1 MAPNECD
8 WEQPGV
14 AHGILPADLT
24 HVSRHVSCVAPCLDT
39 RLGNRRHDV
48 IKFPAPKRASYLQ
61 ASATVEASAFIFLLP
76 QQFAGTCRDTSFAA
90 LQGSAAEQWCAF
102 PDPAG
107 KRGWR
112 ARGERAEWFLEEDH
126 TWEKFPFAA
135 LLPRDVFAEV
145 ARAARGLLLRKA
157 RMASL
162 HRRRFSSALAH
173 DSNLAEGFFVALIAA
188 LRCFRSA
195 IALSVAV
202 FFIQRVNK
210 HRSQQTATG
219 IPPAPRRR
227 QINAVRQTNGPRRF
241 PQRSKGLDPK

>member
-1 MAPNECD
+1 M
-8 WEQPGV
+8 
-14 AHGILPADLT
+14 HL
-24 HVSRHVSCVAPCLDT
+24 
-39 RLGNRRHDV
+39 
-48 IKFPAPKRASYLQ
+48 F
-61 ASATVEASAFIFLLP
+61 FLLP
-76 QQFAGTCRDTSFAA
+76 QQFAGTCRDAGFAA
-90 LQGSAAEQWCAF
+90 LHGSAAEQWCAF

-145 ARAARGLLLRKA
+145 ARAARGVLLRRAQFAGTCRDAGLAALLPRDVFDEVARAARGLLLRRA
-157 RMASL
+157 RMKSL

-173 DSNLAEGFFVALIAA
+173 DSNLAEGFLVALIAA

-241 PQRSKGLDPK
+241 PQRSKGLDPEWLRTMMMMTMMMMQ